1 VVEITRLP
9 PGEALGARD
18 LQRWSS
24 RRATGRAGVRQTTS
38 ERKKLE
44 KFTRSP
50 MPDAA
55 DRWLAT
61 HDKPPA
67 NGSVIFDAKRYGI
80 DITDSERD
88 AGFGWCLIPRGSVFW
103 DDWNAHKAEFKAD
116 GYRIEKRGQ
125 YGEQWGVSRASSL
138 DRFLMRQLSA
148 PNTNSP

>member
-1 VVEITRLP
+1 MTTRHTAKRDD
-9 PGEALGARD
+9 ALLR
-18 LQRWSS
+18 
-24 RRATGRAGVRQTTS
+24 
-38 ERKKLE
+38 
-44 KFTRSP
+44 
-50 MPDAA
+50 M
-55 DRWLAT
+55 LAT
-61 HDKPPA
+61 LPTPLSGPIPVSALVKEAKKCDAFRRPDGRRLRNLRDAVHSVLKTLKAHGQIEMTEQPA
-67 NGSVIFDAKRYGI
+67 
-80 DITDSERD
+80 DSERD